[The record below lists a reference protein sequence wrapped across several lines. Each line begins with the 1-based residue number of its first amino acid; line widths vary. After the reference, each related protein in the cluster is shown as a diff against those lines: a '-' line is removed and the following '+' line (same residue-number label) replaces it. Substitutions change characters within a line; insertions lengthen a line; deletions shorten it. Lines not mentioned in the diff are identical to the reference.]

1 MSTLK
6 VNNVIINN
14 GDREFSKNEI
24 ENDFNLSN
32 VVNRAVVFK
41 GIATL
46 LDQINTE
53 NATLYILSDSEY
65 SVRKIEILN
74 ASEELYK
81 EFWNKTK

>member
-6 VNNVIINN
+6 INNVIIHN
-14 GDREFSKNEI
+14 GEREISKKEI

-46 LDQINTE
+46 LDQINSE
-53 NATLYILSDSEY
+53 NATLYIFSDSEY

-74 ASEELYK
+74 ASEELHK